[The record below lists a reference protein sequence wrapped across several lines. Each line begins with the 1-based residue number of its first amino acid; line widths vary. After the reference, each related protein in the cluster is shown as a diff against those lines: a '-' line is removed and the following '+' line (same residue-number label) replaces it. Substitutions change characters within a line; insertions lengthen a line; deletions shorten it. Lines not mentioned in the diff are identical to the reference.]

1 MDESAV
7 LLHTVASDVV
17 AVAYGLRRGVG
28 PCSVAVSVPA
38 VCLGWLR
45 HAPSLPINHLN
56 SAPATH
62 SNQNKWEQT
71 LRSPSPHTSP
81 ITTEYFPD
89 DVDSCT
95 LTAVSYRRPSPTMAP
110 SPLNMLTIASDL
122 SGLSPMAV
130 RDLHL
135 AKRAPYKVNPAE
147 GSKPPQTFNN
157 LGAQIGFAFV
167 GLTMTLGALWFF
179 LWAKNGGFK
188 WRDNDWEDYKSTV
201 LRRKGPD
208 GKTLSNATKST
219 RLGGGS
225 VVHGGSYGAE
235 SSVGYTDETGTSADM
250 SEMREAEEGKG
261 RRAFGIRGGDGRRE
275 ERKEKRMRHKH
286 DNDHH
291 DPELREYRQ
300 ERPARVGGINREA
313 DGMYSDFASQP
324 SELGSNVSARPLIK
338 DKEKSK
344 DKKQETKDKER
355 RAKERMRKAKLAE
368 KEALKTAAA
377 AAKAQKEADRAAA
390 KKEKAE
396 QKKAKKSR
404 RADTEATP
412 SEAPPMTEY
421 TACMTEYTAPSEA
434 AGPSGPRRGPP
445 SAAYSFVTGD
455 DQTVY
460 TGVYT
465 DNPTGSRAAPSEGI
479 PESSYY
485 SEYRPNGDPTARR
498 SSRTQSR
505 TQSRTRESRES
516 RTRPSGSRPSSQSPR
531 KPTRSSRASAPSS
544 DIFTAAN
551 GDVQGTISYPCHIPG
566 LSSVGSV
573 GVSESVSQVG
583 GPSSRRPQRDVMVGY
598 RRGGVRTVRR
608 DSLSDSD
615 A

>member
-1 MDESAV
+1 
-7 LLHTVASDVV
+7 
-17 AVAYGLRRGVG
+17 
-28 PCSVAVSVPA
+28 
-38 VCLGWLR
+38 
-45 HAPSLPINHLN
+45 
-56 SAPATH
+56 
-62 SNQNKWEQT
+62 
-71 LRSPSPHTSP
+71 
-81 ITTEYFPD
+81 
-89 DVDSCT
+89 
-95 LTAVSYRRPSPTMAP
+95 
-110 SPLNMLTIASDL
+110 
-122 SGLSPMAV
+122 
-130 RDLHL
+130 
-135 AKRAPYKVNPAE
+135 
-147 GSKPPQTFNN
+147 
-157 LGAQIGFAFV
+157 
-167 GLTMTLGALWFF
+167 
-179 LWAKNGGFK
+179 
-188 WRDNDWEDYKSTV
+188 
-201 LRRKGPD
+201 
-208 GKTLSNATKST
+208 
-219 RLGGGS
+219 
-225 VVHGGSYGAE
+225 
-235 SSVGYTDETGTSADM
+235 
-250 SEMREAEEGKG
+250 
-261 RRAFGIRGGDGRRE
+261 
-275 ERKEKRMRHKH
+275 MRHKH
-286 DNDHH
+286 DNNHH

-324 SELGSNVSARPLIK
+324 SELGSNVSSRPLIK
-338 DKEKSK
+338 DKEKPK
-344 DKKQETKDKER
+344 DKKQEAKDKER

-368 KEALKTAAA
+368 KEALKTAAV
-377 AAKAQKEADRAAA
+377 AAKAQKEAEKAAA

-404 RADTEATP
+404 RADTEATPTEATP

-434 AGPSGPRRGPP
+434 GGPSGPSGPRRGPP

-465 DNPTGSRAAPSEGI
+465 DNPTESRAAPSEGI

-498 SSRTQSR
+498 SSRAA
-505 TQSRTRESRES
+505 SRTRESRES
-516 RTRPSGSRPSSQSPR
+516 RTRPSGSRPNSQSPR
-531 KPTRSSRASAPSS
+531 KQTRSTRSSAPPS

-566 LSSVGSV
+566 LSSAGSV